1 MDELRWDPLDH
12 ELEADPHPLWRR
24 LRDEAPLYRDERH
37 GFFALSRF
45 ADVMAAHLDPVTF
58 INGRTSVLELQADP
72 PPPPVPMI
80 YRDPPEHTQLRKLVS
95 RAFSPHRIAEL
106 ESRIRRIAAQLLDP
120 WRDSDHFDYAEVFA
134 VRLPA
139 LVMASMLGV
148 PEADRE
154 QARLWT
160 EQLLAR
166 QPGPDPALD
175 AVQEQLHA
183 YLARYVAE
191 RRRARYDDMM
201 GDLIDARIEEPGGER
216 GLSDTELVTFIG
228 LLISAGNETVAR
240 VIGWSAL
247 HLERWPGE
255 RRKLLERPGLIRN
268 AVDELVRYEHPGKY
282 QGRWVARD
290 VVVHGRVLP
299 AGSSLLLIT
308 ASACRDPRE
317 FAEPDRLDVERRFDR
332 QLIYGQGIHFC
343 LGAALARAELRIAL
357 EETLARFPAWEVD
370 GSGLERIRTTT
381 TRGYAHVPIRPRRR

>member
-12 ELEADPHPLWRR
+12 ELEADPHPIWRR
-24 LRDEAPLYRDERH
+24 LRDEAPLYRDARH
-37 GFFALSRF
+37 GFFALARF
-45 ADVMAAHLDPVTF
+45 ADVMAAHLDPAAF
-58 INGRTSVLELQADP
+58 INGRTSVLELQAAP
-72 PPPPVPMI
+72 PPPPRSMI
-80 YRDPPEHTQLRKLVS
+80 YSDPPEHTQLRKLAS

-106 ESRIRRIAAQLLDP
+106 EPRIRRIAAQLLET
-120 WRDSDHFDYAEVFA
+120 WRDSDGFDYAQAFA

-139 LVMASMLGV
+139 LVIASMLGV

-154 QARLWT
+154 QVRIWA
-160 EQLLAR
+160 EKLLAR

-175 AVQEQLHA
+175 RVQEQLQG
-183 YLARYVAE
+183 YLAAYVAE
-191 RRRARYDDMM
+191 RRRARHDDMM
-201 GDLIDARIEEPGGER
+201 GDLIDARVDDPAGER
-216 GLSDTELVTFIG
+216 ALSDSELLTFIG

-240 VIGWSAL
+240 VIGWTAL

-268 AVDELVRYEHPGKY
+268 AVDELVGYEHPGKY

-290 VVVHGRVLP
+290 VVLHGSVLP

-308 ASACRDPRE
+308 PSACRDPRE

-370 GSGLERIRTTT
+370 ESGLERIRTTT
-381 TRGYAHVPIRPRRR
+381 TRGYARVPIRPLRA